1 MLVLIS
7 LFFMANLIVE
17 VLSTN
22 ILLSEALKKWL
33 KVLFWA
39 VFILRKSLK
48 VISII

>member
-7 LFFMANLIVE
+7 LFFMTNLIVE
-17 VLSTN
+17 ILSTN
-22 ILLSEALKKWL
+22 IEALKKWL

-48 VISII
+48 EIFTI